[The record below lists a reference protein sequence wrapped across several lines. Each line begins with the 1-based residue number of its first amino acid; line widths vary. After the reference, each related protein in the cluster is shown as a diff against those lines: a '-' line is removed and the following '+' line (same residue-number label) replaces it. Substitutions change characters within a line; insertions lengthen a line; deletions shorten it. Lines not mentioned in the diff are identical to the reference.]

1 MRRRRPKS
9 RILLPGEKESRRGF
23 LKKGLVG
30 GLLLAAGGGS
40 YLFTR
45 KTVPLPGLAQDLRVL
60 SAEEATVFLAIADR
74 LVPER
79 EHFPRPAAVG
89 LATRIDE
96 LVAAL
101 PPATQKE
108 LHQLLR
114 LFENALSGLVF
125 EGVYQTF
132 TASPPEAKDRRLAG
146 WAQSRVALR
155 RTGSRALRRLVHTA
169 YYASPEVYPALG
181 YPGPPAAGSPVRHSS
196 DAPPPEQ
203 AEPRQEPPH
212 RARSTSTP
220 ESRGEPT
227 PEPDSEAK
235 PEPKPAPKPEPTA
248 PNAEPGAEPKTEP
261 APPPRR
267 TRAKPRPPESEPV
280 EPRPVDPELVA
291 PPSVE
296 PPPPKEQP

>member
-45 KTVPLPGLAQDLRVL
+45 KTVPLPGLAQGLRVL
-60 SAEEATVFLAIADR
+60 SAEEATVLLAIADR

-79 EHFPRPAAVG
+79 EHFPRPNAVG
-89 LATRIDE
+89 LTTRIDE

-101 PPATQKE
+101 PPPTQKE

-125 EGVYQTF
+125 EGIYQTF
-132 TASPPEAKDRRLAG
+132 TASSPEAKDRRLAG

-155 RTGSRALRRLVHTA
+155 RTGSRALRRLVHMA
-169 YYASPEVYPALG
+169 YYASPEVFPALG
-181 YPGPPAAGSPVRHSS
+181 YPGPPEPGSPVRHSS
-196 DAPPPEQ
+196 DAPPPQ
-203 AEPRQEPPH
+203 QTEPRQEPPK
-212 RARSTSTP
+212 RARSTSTSEP
-220 ESRGEPT
+220 RGEPR
-227 PEPDSEAK
+227 PEADSETK
-235 PEPKPAPKPEPTA
+235 PEPKPPPKPEPTD
-248 PNAEPGAEPKTEP
+248 PNAEPNAEP

-280 EPRPVDPELVA
+280 EPRAVDPELVA

-296 PPPPKEQP
+296 PPTPKEQP

>member
-1 MRRRRPKS
+1 MRRRRPRS

-45 KTVPLPGLAQDLRVL
+45 KTVPLPGLAQGLRVL
-60 SAEEATVFLAIADR
+60 SAEEATVLLAIADR

-89 LATRIDE
+89 LTTRIDE

-101 PPATQKE
+101 PAPTQKE

-125 EGVYQTF
+125 EGIYQTF

-155 RTGSRALRRLVHTA
+155 RTGSRALRRLIHMA
-169 YYASPEVYPALG
+169 YYASPEVFPALG
-181 YPGPPAAGSPVRHSS
+181 YPGPPEPGSPARHPS

-203 AEPRQEPPH
+203 TEPRQEPSK
-212 RARSTSTP
+212 RARSTSSSSSEP
-220 ESRGEPT
+220 RGEPS
-227 PEPDSEAK
+227 PETDSETK
-235 PEPKPAPKPEPTA
+235 PEPKPAPKPEPTDPYA
-248 PNAEPGAEPKTEP
+248 EP

-291 PPSVE
+291 PPSVD
-296 PPPPKEQP
+296 PPTPKEQP